1 MLRSTLTLLLL
12 SFTLGLS
19 AQFASPISWEFS
31 YEHIEGDEF
40 NLIAKASAED
50 KWAIYSQYTPEG
62 GPIPTSFAWTEGAH
76 YELKGKSVEKGHL
89 KSGMD
94 DMFGVDVMKF
104 LSDEPVYFTQRVAIK
119 DYGKPIDV
127 MVEYMCCDDE
137 QCLPP
142 TDEVHTYEIAPPAPG
157 NGAVET
163 PTAPEPAA
171 PAAENTTGSNAA
183 SASSGAGGA
192 EGDAG
197 RATALPTTPLGAG
210 AERQSGASAPATAP
224 TTTTTP
230 IAPVTQPEEVKQDEL
245 ETTLETKP
253 LRILSTYKAQGPA
266 ASENDPV
273 SWAFTADKLDKNQYR
288 VSLTGTLTEGWTT
301 YSMNADPD
309 PGAIPTEFSVK
320 AEESVTAIGKPT
332 EKSATLKVKYDKVW
346 EADMAKIH
354 GGTVTYSQIVGVT
367 DAANAINGY
376 VYYQTC
382 DDEMCFPPKEV
393 PFSLDLS
400 GPTPVA
406 SIDGLTGTEASAG
419 GGDIVTPSANELG
432 LGVAFNPEPLG
443 TCSEGARE
451 TAGKSLL
458 SIFGLGIL
466 GGLLAMLMPCIFPMI
481 PLTVSFFTKSGGSRG
496 EGIRKAGLYGFFIF
510 LIYILL
516 SVPFHLLDGLDPGI
530 LNSIASSVPLNL
542 IFFAVFIAF
551 AGSFFGFYELTLPES
566 WSNRASKA
574 EDTGGITGIFFMALT
589 LALVSFSCT
598 GPILGSLLVE
608 AVSDGAW
615 PLTAGMAGF
624 GVALGLPFALFAA
637 FPGFLNNMPKS
648 GGWLNS
654 VKVVLGFVEVALAF
668 KFLSNAD
675 LVGEWDLLRI
685 EPFLLVWILCS
696 LGIAAYLFGFI
707 NFPLDSKNRKAGPFA
722 MAIAVAGVAFTAYLA
737 FGLTADGQTGTYKN
751 RNLLSGIAPP
761 VCYNYFLPC
770 DENRNI
776 TPFKSLEEGLAYAKE
791 VNKPVMLDFTGYTCV
806 NCRKME
812 ENVWTKDEIRR
823 YLTDEYVIVSL
834 YVDDRSKL
842 PDAEH
847 REVVRQD
854 GTGRTKLID
863 EVGEKWH
870 YLEQTVFAKS
880 SQPYYVLVSPDGATL
895 NPPVAYTPDADVY
908 ENFLECGLSTYKE
921 LSSK

>member
-31 YEHIEGDEF
+31 YEHIGGDEF

-76 YELKGKSVEKGHL
+76 YELKGKSVEKGHM

-847 REVVRQD
+847 REVIRQD

>member
-1 MLRSTLTLLLL
+1 MLRSIFTFLLF

-19 AQFASPISWEFS
+19 AQFASPISWDFS

-40 NLIAKASAED
+40 NLIAKATAED

-62 GPIPTSFAWTEGAH
+62 GPIPTSFTWTKGPH
-76 YELKGKSVEKGHL
+76 FRLLGKSVEKGHL

-104 LSDEPVYFTQRVAIK
+104 LSDEPVFFTQRVKIT

-142 TDEVHTYEIAPPAPG
+142 TDEVHTYEIAPPSPG
-157 NGAVET
+157 NGAVD
-163 PTAPEPAA
+163 PPSAPEPAT
-171 PAAENTTGSNAA
+171 PVVENNTGSNGA
-183 SASSGAGGA
+183 SISSGAGGA
-192 EGDAG
+192 GG
-197 RATALPTTPLGAG
+197 NAT
-210 AERQSGASAPATAP
+210 QASAPKQTPAPAAAP
-224 TTTTTP
+224 TTSTTSIPAT
-230 IAPVTQPEEVKQDEL
+230 TQPEKVKRDEL
-245 ETTLETKP
+245 EPTPETKP
-253 LRILSTYKAQGPA
+253 LRVTGTYKAQGVA

-273 SWAFTADKLDKNQYR
+273 SWAFTADKLDGNQYR

-301 YSMNADPD
+301 YSMDADPD
-309 PGAIPTEFSVK
+309 PGAIPTEFRVT
-320 AEESVTAIGKPT
+320 AEEGVTAIGEPT
-332 EKSATLKVKYDKVW
+332 EESATLKVKYDKTW
-346 EADMAKIH
+346 EADMAKID
-354 GGTVTYSQIVGVT
+354 GGTVTYSQLVEVT
-367 DAANAINGY
+367 DAAKAINGY

-400 GPTPVA
+400 GATPVA

-419 GGDIVTPSANELG
+419 GGDIVAPAANELG
-432 LGVAFNPEPLG
+432 LGVAFNPEPVG

-481 PLTVSFFTKSGGSRG
+481 PLTVSFFTKRGGSRG

-510 LIYILL
+510 MIYVLL

-566 WSNRASKA
+566 WTNRASKA
-574 EDTGGITGIFFMALT
+574 EGTGGITGIFFMALT

-637 FPGFLNNMPKS
+637 FPGFLNNLPKS

-685 EPFLLVWILCS
+685 EPFLLIWILCS

-707 NFPLDSKNRKAGPFA
+707 SFPLDSKKRKTGPIG

-737 FGLTADGQTGTYKN
+737 FGHTADGHTGTYKN

-770 DENRNI
+770 DKNRNI

-791 VNKPVMLDFTGYTCV
+791 VDKPVMLDFTGYTCV

-812 ENVWTKDEIRR
+812 ENVWTQEEVRR

-854 GTGRTKLID
+854 GSGRTKLID

-880 SQPYYVLVSPDGATL
+880 SQPYYVLVSPDGTTL

-908 ENFLECGLSTYKE
+908 KNFLECGLSTYRE